1 MGVPGSE
8 TDGFEDSWY
17 CTPKRVFGAG
27 EILLIVGFWLGWNVG
42 CCGIPKRLF
51 GAEEILLWLGWNVGC
66 CGIPKRL
73 FGAEEIL
80 LIVGFWLD
88 CNVGCCE
95 KRLLELVGWGFWL
108 FTDWTCA
115 GLDVNPNKFWVVF
128 WLACC
133 PCPWLDW
140 ENTGTVGNEEAVL
153 DWFDVTLVPNRY

>member
-1 MGVPGSE
+1 
-8 TDGFEDSWY
+8 
-17 CTPKRVFGAG
+17 
-27 EILLIVGFWLGWNVG
+27 
-42 CCGIPKRLF
+42 
-51 GAEEILLWLGWNVGC
+51 
-66 CGIPKRL
+66 
-73 FGAEEIL
+73 
-80 LIVGFWLD
+80 
-88 CNVGCCE
+88 
-95 KRLLELVGWGFWL
+95 LVGWGFWL